1 MISTLLK
8 ARPLRKL
15 ALTLLGLGSR
25 FLVWRP
31 RTFVVWGRLDESRLA
46 ECLARC
52 AWYLS
57 GESPVRLIFWR
68 AGGWWRRELAPG
80 AAPAEA
86 RLGRAGLTAALAAG
100 RLLLLSRG
108 RLTQRADAWLPW
120 KCFMVH
126 WDGDFQTGAWRF
138 AAAREQR
145 PLARLRATFRRRDE
159 RPRGTECV
167 VLGNGPS
174 AHLALREEFADCD
187 FIVCN
192 TAIKSDA
199 LLRRRVVAL
208 CVADAAYFSAPHD
221 YARALQARM
230 REVVTAR
237 DVSLYLDAEQEELWR
252 HRVPNLRPDRV
263 FPVLFNPYIPYQSD
277 FRAGRI
283 QKNGY
288 SVFTAL
294 LLPVAATYYRKI
306 HLVGFDGKSPE
317 LKHYFWKHND
327 EFQYTDLLPSVKTVE
342 PGFFVQK
349 DFDAYN
355 RANADS
361 IAEALAC
368 VQAQGVELVMSH
380 PSFIPPLQ
388 ELYLRGGTRLADLA
402 PRQTPPA

>member
-1 MISTLLK
+1 MLK

-15 ALTLLGLGSR
+15 ALTFLGLGSR
-25 FLVWRP
+25 VLVWQP
-31 RTFVVWGRLDESRLA
+31 RTFVVCGRLDELRLA
-46 ECLARC
+46 ECLKRC
-52 AWYLS
+52 SWYL
-57 GESPVRLIFWR
+57 GGDRPVRIIFWR
-68 AGGWWRRELAPG
+68 AGSWWHRELAPG

-86 RLGRAGLTAALAAG
+86 RLSRAGLVVALAAG
-100 RLLLLSRG
+100 RLLLLNCD

-126 WDGDFQTGAWRF
+126 WDGDFHTGAWRF

-145 PLARLRATFRRRDE
+145 PLARLQATYRRRDE
-159 RPRGTECV
+159 RTRGGECV

-192 TAIKSDA
+192 TAIKSNA

-208 CVADAAYFSAPHD
+208 CVADAAFFLAPHD

-230 REVVTAR
+230 REIVTAR
-237 DVSLYLDAEQEELWR
+237 DLSLYLDAEQEELWR
-252 HRVPNLRPDRV
+252 HRVPNLRPERV
-263 FPVLFNPYIPYQSD
+263 FPVLFNPYIPYQPD

-288 SVFTAL
+288 SVFTML

-355 RANADS
+355 RANAHS
-361 IAEALAC
+361 IAEAMAC
-368 VQAQGVELVMSH
+368 VQAQGVAVVMSH

-402 PRQTPPA
+402 PDQPPSA